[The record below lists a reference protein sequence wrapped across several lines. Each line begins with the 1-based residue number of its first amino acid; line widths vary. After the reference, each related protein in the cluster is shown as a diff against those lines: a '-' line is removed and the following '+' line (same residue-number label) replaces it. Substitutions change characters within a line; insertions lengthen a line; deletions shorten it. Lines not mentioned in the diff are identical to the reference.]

1 MSVTL
6 TARNA
11 TAADL
16 VAILQAQRAHRHDLV
31 VPSTSVKSLNGMIVV
46 KDAES
51 QLTDS
56 GVTTVN
62 GTYRPTDIFDDGL
75 SDKLGIPRAYLRK
88 MRDSRPDMLDQAVNG
103 WLHGR
108 SRRTADGSTE
118 QVHPADERAFL
129 LRLFRGDDGG
139 EGVARAMLSDRYSLS
154 MDNLDVL
161 TAVLN
166 GIRDSGVNVTSRVSD
181 LSERAVRVRFDAP
194 DVNMLAP
201 RLLDGYR
208 SPFDGPGAVQRAG
221 GRIEALREEHG
232 SHHMFSD
239 KDAPVVAMG
248 FDFRNSETG
257 GGAYTLTPVV
267 TVLRCTNGLTM
278 RKEGIRKVHLGTRL
292 AEGAVRASF
301 DTQRKAGD
309 LVAAETRDA
318 VSQWLKTGY
327 LAQLVTGLEE
337 QAGYPIASPTETVP
351 AVCQGLGFSPDEQR
365 SVLDMFV
372 LGGQSTAG
380 GVMQAISAYAQTV
393 EDVDRSF
400 EVEATAVQA
409 MEAAVRR

>member
-194 DVNMLAP
+194 DVN
-201 RLLDGYR
+201 
-208 SPFDGPGAVQRAG
+208 
-221 GRIEALREEHG
+221 
-232 SHHMFSD
+232 
-239 KDAPVVAMG
+239 
-248 FDFRNSETG
+248 
-257 GGAYTLTPVV
+257 
-267 TVLRCTNGLTM
+267 
-278 RKEGIRKVHLGTRL
+278 
-292 AEGAVRASF
+292 
-301 DTQRKAGD
+301 
-309 LVAAETRDA
+309 
-318 VSQWLKTGY
+318 
-327 LAQLVTGLEE
+327 
-337 QAGYPIASPTETVP
+337 
-351 AVCQGLGFSPDEQR
+351 
-365 SVLDMFV
+365 
-372 LGGQSTAG
+372 
-380 GVMQAISAYAQTV
+380 
-393 EDVDRSF
+393 
-400 EVEATAVQA
+400 
-409 MEAAVRR
+409 